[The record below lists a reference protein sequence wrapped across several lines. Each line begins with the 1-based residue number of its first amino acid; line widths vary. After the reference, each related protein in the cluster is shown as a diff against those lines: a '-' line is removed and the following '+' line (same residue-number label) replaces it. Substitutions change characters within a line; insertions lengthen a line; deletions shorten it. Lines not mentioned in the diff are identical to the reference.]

1 MAPNLSPDLEAGL
14 GAPRRPRVCPHASF
28 RLLAESAQQVEQE
41 EDYKHG
47 PESDSGATASP
58 PTVVAIG
65 PATPAQQQNQQ
76 ND

>member
-1 MAPNLSPDLEAGL
+1 M
-14 GAPRRPRVCPHASF
+14 PRS
-28 RLLAESAQQVEQE
+28 RLLAESAQHVEQE

-58 PTVVAIG
+58 PTAVAIVA
-65 PATPAQQQNQQ
+65 ATPAKQQNQQ